1 MPDIYSYLKKD
12 HRHVSNLMEKLLS
25 ARSISRRKTLFS
37 QICEELTL
45 HAETEEATFY
55 RALEGKS
62 KTQDKMK
69 HAHEEHDEI
78 REYIEK
84 LSVITMESEKWIET
98 FGEFKHS
105 VEHHVKEEEEDIF
118 QKARMVLSHPEAVQL
133 AKEMDALKQK
143 HSQAAA

>member
-12 HRHVSNLMEKLLS
+12 HRQVSDLMDKLLA
-25 ARSISRRKTLFS
+25 ARSVSRRKTLFN
-37 QICEELTL
+37 QICTELSL

-55 RALEGKS
+55 RALERKS
-62 KTQDKMK
+62 TVKEKMK

-78 REYIEK
+78 REYIDK

-98 FGEFKHS
+98 FGEFKHA

-118 QKARMVLSHPEAVQL
+118 KKARAVLSHPEAVQL
-133 AKEMDALKQK
+133 AKDMDTLKQK
-143 HSQAAA
+143 HVPAAA